1 MELVRRAGLPT
12 FARAA
17 LLVLV
22 LVAAGCTHGDDHAL
36 EQYSD
41 EGLTLAH
48 PTGWSVTGFSMTND
62 PHRLALASY
71 DGPADSVE
79 GDCGGL
85 EAVRRLPR
93 DGALVVLID
102 YGTRTSF
109 PPRPDE
115 LELSLGT
122 FSEFECFGHSAMFQ
136 FRAGGRNLQAHLA
149 FGADAGADLKEQ
161 ALAVLSSVEA
171 EPG

>member
-1 MELVRRAGLPT
+1 LPT

-93 DGALVVLID
+93 SGALVVLID

-109 PPRPDE
+109 PPLPNE
-115 LELSLGT
+115 LELSSGT
-122 FSEFECFGHSAMFQ
+122 FTEHECLGLSTMFQ
-136 FRAGGRNLQAHLA
+136 FRADGRNLQAPLA
-149 FGADAGADLKEQ
+149 FGADASAERKRE
-161 ALAVLSSVEA
+161 ALAVIRSVEA
-171 EPG
+171 QPG